1 MNILSKYCLG
11 DMIVRYVLDE
21 EDQVGMELYPA
32 SMNQTLAAGKSYRVD
47 PLVQWKKEGDAYPFG
62 FANGMTMRN
71 SESVSRMKY
80 KSQQVEKNAGEIH
93 ITTILEEDE
102 GNRILHTL
110 HYRNGDPA
118 FWIITEFRNL
128 GLRPLTLE
136 MLSSFSIGGI
146 TPFAADE
153 APNRLI
159 IHKIRSKWSAE
170 GRMETRT
177 ASELLL
183 EPTWS
188 RHGVYSDKIG
198 QAGSLPVRGYYP
210 FEAVE
215 DTKSKVVWAASLAC
229 PSSWQM
235 ELYRRDEALCMSGG
249 IADYDFGHWCKEL
262 KPGECFRT
270 VPACLTVCCGNVDNA
285 GQRLT
290 RMWKKED
297 DGKELPIIFNE
308 FCTTWGKPSYENIS
322 RILETL
328 GKRPFRYFVIDA
340 GWYADAVKGWES
352 NMGDWEVSEEL
363 FPQGLMAAAD
373 KIRNSGF
380 IPGIWFELEICGKDS
395 KAFWLEDHLL
405 KRKGKVITAGGRRFW
420 DMRDPWTEEYLT
432 RKVIEFLEEYGF
444 GYLKVDYNES
454 IGIGCDGAE
463 SLGEGLRQNMQAT
476 QKFFRK
482 IRKRLPDLV
491 IELCASGGH
500 RMEPSMIMLCDMVS
514 FSDAHE
520 EKEIPVI
527 AANVHRMIP
536 PGQSQI
542 WAVLRAS
549 DTGKRIVYSMA
560 NTFLGVMCLS
570 GDVYA
575 LSDSQW
581 ELVDRGIAFYR
592 AVNHIIRDG
601 HTCFYGTEQQSWR
614 RLEGWQGIVR
624 YSDDGREALCIVH
637 RFEGQMEERISLSV
651 GGGYRIEMI
660 YEESDHR
667 ISLKRGTLLLE
678 FEQDYDAAAVYLV
691 KESFTL

>member
-1 MNILSKYCLG
+1 
-11 DMIVRYVLDE
+11 
-21 EDQVGMELYPA
+21 
-32 SMNQTLAAGKSYRVD
+32 
-47 PLVQWKKEGDAYPFG
+47 
-62 FANGMTMRN
+62 
-71 SESVSRMKY
+71 
-80 KSQQVEKNAGEIH
+80 
-93 ITTILEEDE
+93 
-102 GNRILHTL
+102 
-110 HYRNGDPA
+110 
-118 FWIITEFRNL
+118 
-128 GLRPLTLE
+128 
-136 MLSSFSIGGI
+136 
-146 TPFAADE
+146 
-153 APNRLI
+153 
-159 IHKIRSKWSAE
+159 
-170 GRMETRT
+170 
-177 ASELLL
+177 
-183 EPTWS
+183 
-188 RHGVYSDKIG
+188 
-198 QAGSLPVRGYYP
+198 
-210 FEAVE
+210 
-215 DTKSKVVWAASLAC
+215 
-229 PSSWQM
+229 
-235 ELYRRDEALCMSGG
+235 
-249 IADYDFGHWCKEL
+249 
-262 KPGECFRT
+262 
-270 VPACLTVCCGNVDNA
+270 
-285 GQRLT
+285 
-290 RMWKKED
+290 
-297 DGKELPIIFNE
+297 
-308 FCTTWGKPSYENIS
+308 
-322 RILETL
+322 
-328 GKRPFRYFVIDA
+328 
-340 GWYADAVKGWES
+340 
-352 NMGDWEVSEEL
+352 MGDWEVSEEL

-614 RLEGWQGIVR
+614 RLEGWQGIVQ

-637 RFEGQMEERISLSV
+637 RFEGQMEERISLPV

-667 ISLKRGTLLLE
+667 ISLKRGTLMLE